1 MPSAKLAATRLRHV
15 LNRFSY
21 GVSPALVEQAQ
32 EGGGATAWF
41 EQQLS
46 HTAIADDRA
55 AAMKDWY
62 PYIWHRPGELWDIH
76 ESEEYYGWEMMTEP
90 GPLDDHAPH
99 VQPAPA
105 AQAVG
110 YASRREKRAPASASI
125 RAVNTANVTPPPTGP
140 CGS

>member
-1 MPSAKLAATRLRHV
+1 MPSAKLAAARLRHV

-62 PYIWHRPGELWDIH
+62 PYIWHSPGELWDIH
-76 ESEEYYGWEMMTEP
+76 DSEEYYGWEMMTDLARWTIMRRTYSKRQLHKRLATRR
-90 GPLDDHAPH
+90 GGRRGRRR
-99 VQPAPA
+99 VR
-105 AQAVG
+105 
-110 YASRREKRAPASASI
+110 ASGR
-125 RAVNTANVTPPPTGP
+125 
-140 CGS
+140 